1 MGGSSSKKK
10 DNKSS
15 NVTMPTDTVQP
26 SMPGQL
32 DAISQQL
39 AAGYGQAPSDVLA
52 QLMQYYAP
60 MQLPDYS
67 PQSSGA
73 PTPTPA
79 PTPSSSGYGGGG
91 GIIGGRG
98 MFSASPGRRY

>member
-1 MGGSSSKKK
+1 MGGSSKKK
-10 DNKSS
+10 NDKST
-15 NVTMPTDTVQP
+15 NVSMPTDIVQP

-39 AAGYGQAPSDVLA
+39 AAGYGQQPADIMA

-60 MQLPDYS
+60 MQLPDYG
-67 PQSSGA
+67 PQSSGT
-73 PTPTPA
+73 PSPTTTPTS
-79 PTPSSSGYGGGG
+79 SSSGYGGG
-91 GIIGGRG
+91 IIGNGG